1 MMQKIKIKYISLK
14 LNQNFSYLN
23 NLAFLKFE
31 QYIAN
36 HERVVCKQNKN
47 TG

>member
-1 MMQKIKIKYISLK
+1 MMQKIKIKYIPLK

-36 HERVVCKQNKN
+36 YERFVCKQNKN

>member
-14 LNQNFSYLN
+14 LSQNFSYLN

>member
-1 MMQKIKIKYISLK
+1 MMQKIEIKYISLE